1 MTIDLLIHCGADV
14 DAMDFDGNTPLHI
27 LLRNFSPSYVFKIID
42 ILCNAGAHLDYVNK
56 KGHTPLK
63 LVSRFHK
70 KSNGRI
76 EEENGC
82 YSIEMFLCSI
92 DTTTAIFISKYSFY
106 FFGQFYTKTLKTIDL
121 IHF

>member
-1 MTIDLLIHCGADV
+1 MTIDLLINCGADV

-27 LLRNFSPSYVFKIID
+27 LLRNFSSSHVFKIID

-70 KSNGRI
+70 KVT
-76 EEENGC
+76 EELKKKMDV
-82 YSIEMFLCSI
+82 IRLKCSCARLI
-92 DTTTAIFISKYSFY
+92 RQQQFSYQNILSTSLVNFIQK
-106 FFGQFYTKTLKTIDL
+106 
-121 IHF
+121 H